1 MLFSKDFVSLFLKIA
16 SADKGVAKHSYML
29 VTE

>member
-1 MLFSKDFVSLFLKIA
+1 MLLRKDFVSLFLMIA
-16 SADKGVAKHSYML
+16 SADKGVAKHSYM

>member
-1 MLFSKDFVSLFLKIA
+1 MLPSKNFVSLFVIIA
-16 SADKGVAKHSYML
+16 SADKGVAKHSYM

>member
-1 MLFSKDFVSLFLKIA
+1 MLLSKDFVSLFLIIA
-16 SADKGVAKHSYML
+16 SADKGVAKHSYV